1 MILLQSEEV
10 GKLRKTLES
19 ERIARKEQR
28 APLPAKPT
36 TCDNTA
42 PNVPSQTQPTLPRK
56 SSMKDVTNR
65 SFGQVDRTEQ
75 SLQKPADTQEVCY
88 DKSDYKKMQSPNV
101 YQNTRPKTSG
111 GEYTTRRH
119 SEPPLPVRRG
129 RSRSVGVKYPFILPD
144 ISIEIPGMASKP
156 SPELSQAREAF
167 SNAEGHDIRSCTVC
181 KNIIE
186 RGIDHE
192 HSEPIKKDIKIPK
205 LIPVS
210 QRMPETRPYEEEPT
224 IRPSQPPA
232 VALAAVVKGLSDEH
246 SHLVIQHSH
255 YRSLYFQIDPSMKK
269 TQRKDLWTKM
279 STLMN
284 AIEVKASHIYD
295 LYDVLEYQKAD
306 GSIDVTEHVEETLQS
321 VGIDLVELGLRG
333 GAVPSAQEQ
342 NAEPAQRQPWDL
354 DSNENSTQDLPWE
367 GIESTVETS
376 KSNQTGPR
384 RRSWNV

>member
-1 MILLQSEEV
+1 MV
-10 GKLRKTLES
+10 PD
-19 ERIARKEQR
+19 
-28 APLPAKPT
+28 APLE
-36 TCDNTA
+36 
-42 PNVPSQTQPTLPRK
+42 TQPPLPLK
-56 SSMKDVTNR
+56 SSMKDMTRR
-65 SFGQVDRTEQ
+65 SFGEVDTTEKSVQ
-75 SLQKPADTQEVCY
+75 EPADTQEVWPDNSHY
-88 DKSDYKKMQSPNV
+88 EKMQRPDV
-101 YQNTRPKTSG
+101 FQNTRPKTSG

-119 SEPPLPVRRG
+119 SEPPLPVGRG

-144 ISIEIPGMASKP
+144 ISVEIPGIASQP
-156 SPELSQAREAF
+156 SPELSRAKEVF
-167 SNAEGHDIRSCTVC
+167 SNAQEHDIRSCTVC

-192 HSEPIKKDIKIPK
+192 HNEGTKKDIKIPK

-210 QRMPETRPYEEEPT
+210 QRMPQATQYEEEPT

-232 VALAAVVKGLSDEH
+232 LALAAVVKGLSDEH
-246 SHLVIQHSH
+246 SHLVIQYSH

-269 TQRKDLWTKM
+269 TQRKDLWAKM

-295 LYDVLEYQKAD
+295 LYDVLEGQKDD
-306 GSIDVTEHVEETLQS
+306 GTIDLTEHVEETLQS

-333 GAVPSAQEQ
+333 GAAPSAQEQ
-342 NAEPAQRQPWDL
+342 NPEPPERQPWDL